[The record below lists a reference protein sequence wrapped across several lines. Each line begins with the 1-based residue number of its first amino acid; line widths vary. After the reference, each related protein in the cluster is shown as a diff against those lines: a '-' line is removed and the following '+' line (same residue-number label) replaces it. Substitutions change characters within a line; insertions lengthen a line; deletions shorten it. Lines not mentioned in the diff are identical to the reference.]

1 MICSIQ
7 ETDILMEADTV
18 LGRTTQTNH
27 TMYFTISATKCNE
40 NNVVIAYCETKGLSY
55 VSMFCMLQS
64 IIPEVKCLTG
74 FLKQIGGV
82 AKTSG
87 DSGETVKVVMPKY
100 INESEEI

>member
-74 FLKQIGGV
+74 FLKQIAGI

-87 DSGETVKVVMPKY
+87 NSGEMVKVFTPNY
-100 INESEEI
+100 NESEEI